1 MCFTL
6 GSSFPFF
13 VSANLDVI
21 SPKTYN
27 HERMEVIIDSV
38 KKQGEWKKLEITLTY
53 EREKGLFSRILKISL
68 DRIYAVKVIV

>member
-1 MCFTL
+1 
-6 GSSFPFF
+6 
-13 VSANLDVI
+13 
-21 SPKTYN
+21 
-27 HERMEVIIDSV
+27 MEVIIDSV